1 MSICLYFLSGPFI
14 ITIGIMR
21 KAFVTVLVIA
31 VVFIV
36 QISSQEIMLSPPSR
50 PAEFRNPK
58 ELREYMKALNE
69 YYAIVGRPR

>member
-1 MSICLYFLSGPFI
+1 
-14 ITIGIMR
+14 MR
-21 KAFVTVLVIA
+21 KAFVIVFVIA
-31 VVFIV
+31 VVLVI